1 MIKSMTGYGRSEISR
16 GERKITV
23 EMKSVNNRYL
33 DVNIKMPKKLNFF
46 EASIRTELKRFI
58 QRGKIDLFL
67 TYEDRTENNV
77 CVKYNKELAAEYY
90 HYLQQMAED
99 LQLRNDISL
108 SAIARFPDVFT
119 MEEQTV
125 DEKELW
131 DLVKE
136 AIDEA
141 AVGFVESRVREGEY
155 LKQDLE
161 NKLDEM
167 LGHVDFIT
175 ARAPRI
181 VADYRENLRAKV
193 QELLQDSAVDESRIL
208 QEVTIYADKVCV
220 DEELVR
226 LHSHI
231 EATRAALS
239 GDEGVG
245 RKLDFLA
252 QEMNREANTILS
264 KSDDLEVS
272 AHAIELKT
280 GIEKVREQ
288 IQNIE

>member
-1 MIKSMTGYGRSEISR
+1 
-16 GERKITV
+16 
-23 EMKSVNNRYL
+23 MKSVNNRYL

-46 EASIRTELKRFI
+46 EASIRAELKRYI

-131 DLVKE
+131 ELVKE

-161 NKLDEM
+161 NKLDEL

-175 ARAPRI
+175 ARAPQI
-181 VADYRENLRAKV
+181 VADYRENLRSKV
-193 QELLQDSAVDESRIL
+193 QELLQDTSIDESRIL